1 MSKLMLL
8 DCTLRDGGYINDWRF
23 GRNVI
28 SSVCS
33 KLSAAKIDI
42 IEVGFLTNLPHTEDN
57 SLYAGSAELDAAAQ
71 ECDRKESRVAAM
83 IAIGEM
89 ELDPEVLLPAAQSA
103 LDIVRI
109 TFHNNDAELEKAFRF
124 ARTLT
129 GKGYQVCMQPVGTTS
144 YTDKE
149 LLDLIAEVNTL
160 EPYAFYLV
168 DTLGILQRKELQH
181 FIDLIDHNLAPGIK
195 LGFHSHN
202 NLQMSFAHAQTLI
215 EAGMKRPLIIDTS
228 LRGMGRGAGNLCTEL
243 LLQYLN
249 DSQDK
254 QYNLV
259 PLLVIIDEFIDKI
272 HSKTPW
278 GYNLPYYLAASLR
291 CHPNYA
297 AFLSDKG
304 TVPIAAISDIL
315 SSVPEEKK
323 STYDKLL
330 IQKLYL
336 TYLAD
341 KVDDSQTLRKLQE
354 EIGQRTVLLLGPGST
369 MYTEREK
376 ILNYIAENNP
386 YIVSVNFRPKRIA
399 VDKVFISNIRRFEE
413 QSDYS
418 NVIITSNIKNT
429 NLPQLDYS
437 SYLNDSAQ
445 ADSAL
450 LMILQVL
457 IRIGI
462 KSISCAGM
470 DGYGEFK
477 TNFYRADISAQP
489 IISGEDR
496 RNEDISAELQR
507 LSEKIG
513 IHFITTTR
521 YRLS

>member
-1 MSKLMLL
+1 MAGIRIL
-8 DCTLRDGGYINDWRF
+8 DCTLRDGGYVNHFAF
-23 GRNVI
+23 GDRAT
-28 SSVCS
+28 
-33 KLSAAKIDI
+33 KLIIDGI
-42 IEVGFLTNLPHTEDN
+42 VASGVEYVEVGFLRNEKKNSETTVFLSVDEITPYLPSQRTVGG
-57 SLYAGSAELDAAAQ
+57 YF
-71 ECDRKESRVAAM
+71 AM
-83 IAIGEM
+83 IVYGQYD
-89 ELDPEVLLPAAQSA
+89 LDKLPEKKACGIDGIRVTFKKNEIDDALAYICSIRAKGYIVSA
-103 LDIVRI
+103 NPTGIHAYSDQEFIAL
-109 TFHNNDAELEKAFRF
+109 LEKINNIQPDIF
-124 ARTLT
+124 A
-129 GKGYQVCMQPVGTTS
+129 
-144 YTDKE
+144 
-149 LLDLIAEVNTL
+149 
-160 EPYAFYLV
+160 LV
-168 DTLGILQRKELQH
+168 DTLGLLKRTELLRL
-181 FIDLIDHNLAPGIK
+181 FYLVEHNLSPQIA
-195 LGFHSHN
+195 LAFHSHN